1 MIAPLV
7 RIAALAL
14 LVAPAL
20 AQTPPGPPADGK
32 LPPRTQEEMTDLVRR
47 LNPRKLDAVLAALGQ
62 ETPKD
67 LYACICSEA
76 PHTPGVGVRY
86 DKGQCEF
93 AGLGVW
99 RERVT
104 RDAKTWARCVDAH
117 RLADGRSVVEAVA
130 DAASLRR
137 KPQVAAPTGANE
149 GQALRAEVEALRKVC
164 LPLAPAI
171 DAVLA
176 AYDADFADYQRRK
189 AERADRAAN
198 LPGKPLPAEA
208 PPYSEGLVRQMREAI
223 AAAPNPCEQAAEASL
238 VAEKAALRS
247 LGDYAMT
254 LAGTIVAPGGGDA
267 LDWIGRLKRVAPAI
281 GLVEA
286 GGTVVDVVKESR
298 AQDRHKLH
306 AEAIEEARELIRVS
320 RGWTAEI
327 YRETLVSYE
336 AEVDGLWKAVS
347 QAARTLQEQTA
358 DIDARRLR
366 RPPGDPLVQRQYD
379 ATLDNELVK
388 AKGDRS
394 EAMRLAFARM
404 DEIKFLRDALEAYR
418 KPTLGRS
425 CEQWMAAACGERR

>member
-7 RIAALAL
+7 RVAALAL

-20 AQTPPGPPADGK
+20 AQAPAADPSGK

-47 LNPRKLDAVLAALGQ
+47 LTPRKLDAVLAALGL

-67 LYACICSEA
+67 LYGCICSQA

-104 RDAKTWARCVDAH
+104 RDPKTWSRCVDAH

-130 DAASLRR
+130 DAAALRR
-137 KPQVAAPTGANE
+137 KPAVAAAPDANE
-149 GQALRAEVEALRKVC
+149 GQKLRAEIEALRKVC
-164 LPLAPAI
+164 LPLAPAVET
-171 DAVLA
+171 VLR
-176 AYDADFADYQRRK
+176 AYEADFADYQRRK

-198 LPGKPLPAEA
+198 LPGKPIPAEA
-208 PPYSEGLVRQMREAI
+208 PPYSEGLVKEMRAAI

-254 LAGTIVAPGGGDA
+254 LAGTVASPGGGDA
-267 LDWIGRLKRVAPAI
+267 LDWIGKLKRLAPAI

-286 GGTVVDVVKESR
+286 GGTLVDVVKESR

-320 RGWTAEI
+320 RGWTADV

-336 AEVDGLWKAVS
+336 AEVDDLWKAVS
-347 QAARTLQEQTA
+347 QAARTLEERLA
-358 DIDARRLR
+358 DIERRR
-366 RPPGDPLVQRQYD
+366 RTRPPGDALAQRQYD
-379 ATLDNELVK
+379 DTLANETVK
-388 AKGDRS
+388 ARADRS

-404 DEIKFLRDALEAYR
+404 DEIKFLRDALERFR
-418 KPTLGRS
+418 KPALGRS
-425 CEQWMAAACGERR
+425 CEQWMAAACGAMK